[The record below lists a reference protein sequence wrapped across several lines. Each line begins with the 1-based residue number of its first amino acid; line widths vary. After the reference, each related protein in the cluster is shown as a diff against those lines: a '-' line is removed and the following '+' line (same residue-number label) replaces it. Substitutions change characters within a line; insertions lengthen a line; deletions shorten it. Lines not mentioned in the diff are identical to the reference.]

1 VILIVK
7 FSPDSPKFCFYN
19 DKKGTTVIKK
29 IISGGQT
36 GADQAALDAAIK
48 LGIPHGGWIPK
59 GRLTENGSLPKKYDL
74 TEMPVT
80 SYALRT
86 EQNVIDSNGTL
97 IISHGKLT
105 EGSDYTRKMALKH
118 QRPWLHI
125 NLNKTPAFKAANL
138 IRSWITENTVEILNV
153 AGPRESKDNLIYQ
166 DVSKLIET
174 IYYLELIKT
183 RPPESEQLQSK
194 DRRPPQTVQEAIVRL
209 ISELPLKDKTTIANM
224 DEAELIR
231 LNSYLGKHILERF
244 GLWSGNEKL
253 VESCLAIADSPL
265 QNEDDAVKV
274 IIKKLW
280 QELKET
286 HRLRV
291 IK

>member
-1 VILIVK
+1 M
-7 FSPDSPKFCFYN
+7 
-19 DKKGTTVIKK
+19 IKK

-48 LGIPHGGWIPK
+48 LGIQHGGWIPR
-59 GRLTENGSLPKKYDL
+59 GRLTENGPLPGKYNPN
-74 TEMPVT
+74 EMPVT

-97 IISHGKLT
+97 IISHGRLT

-118 QRPWLHI
+118 NRPWLHI

-138 IRSWITENTVEILNV
+138 IRSWIEENTIEILNV
-153 AGPRESKDNLIYQ
+153 AGPRESKDSLIYQ

-174 IYYLELIKT
+174 IYYLELIET
-183 RPPESEQLQSK
+183 RPSESQPLHRN
-194 DRRPPQTVQEAIVRL
+194 DRQVSEKPPQTVQEAVARL
-209 ISELPLKDKTTIANM
+209 ISELPLKNKTTIANM
-224 DEAELIR
+224 DETELIK
-231 LNSYLGKHILERF
+231 LNSYLGRHILERF
-244 GLWSGNEKL
+244 DLWSGNEKL
-253 VESCLAIADSPL
+253 VESCLATADYPL
-265 QNEDDAVKV
+265 RNEDDAVNV

-286 HRLRV
+286 HRLRI

>member
-1 VILIVK
+1 M
-7 FSPDSPKFCFYN
+7 
-19 DKKGTTVIKK
+19 IKK

-59 GRLTENGSLPKKYDL
+59 GRLTESGSLPAKYKL
-74 TEMPVT
+74 AEMPVT

-118 QRPWLHI
+118 NRPWLHMD
-125 NLNKTPAFKAANL
+125 LNETPAFKAANL
-138 IRSWITENTVEILNV
+138 IQSWIEENAIEILNV
-153 AGPRESKDNLIYQ
+153 AGSRESKDNSIYQ

-183 RPPESEQLQSK
+183 HPPESEQLHDK
-194 DRRPPQTVQEAIVRL
+194 DHRASDKPPQTVQEAVARL

-224 DEAELIR
+224 DETELNK
-231 LNSYLGKHILERF
+231 LHSYLGRHILKGF
-244 GLWSGNEKL
+244 GLWAGNEKL
-253 VESCLAIADSPL
+253 VESCLAIADDPL
-265 QNEDDAVKV
+265 QSEDDAVKV
-274 IIKKLW
+274 IIKTLW
-280 QELKET
+280 QELKDT
-286 HRLRV
+286 HRLRI

>member
-1 VILIVK
+1 M
-7 FSPDSPKFCFYN
+7 
-19 DKKGTTVIKK
+19 IKK

-59 GRLTENGSLPKKYDL
+59 GRLTENGPLPEKYDL
-74 TEMPVT
+74 TEMAVT

-86 EQNVIDSNGTL
+86 EQNVKDSDGTL

-105 EGSDYTRKMALKH
+105 DGSDYTRKMALKH

-138 IRSWITENTVEILNV
+138 IRSWIKENTIEILNI
-153 AGPRESKDNLIYQ
+153 AGPRESKDHLIYQ

-174 IYYLELIKT
+174 TYYLELINSQ
-183 RPPESEQLQSK
+183 PPEPEPLSSIHRPASDK
-194 DRRPPQTVQEAIVRL
+194 PPQTVQEAVARL
-209 ISELPLKDKTTIANM
+209 VSELPLKDKAIIANM

-231 LNSYLGKHILERF
+231 LNSHLGRHILNRF

-265 QNEDDAVKV
+265 QNEDDAVNV

-280 QELKET
+280 QELKAT
-286 HRLRV
+286 HRLRI

>member
-1 VILIVK
+1 M
-7 FSPDSPKFCFYN
+7 
-19 DKKGTTVIKK
+19 IKK

-36 GADQAALDAAIK
+36 GADQAGLDAAIK

-59 GRLTENGSLPKKYDL
+59 GRLTENGPLPEKYDL
-74 TEMPVT
+74 SEMSAT
-80 SYALRT
+80 SYASRT
-86 EQNVIDSNGTL
+86 EQNVIDSDGTL

-125 NLNKTPAFKAANL
+125 NLNQTPAFKAANL
-138 IRSWITENTVEILNV
+138 ISAWLTENSIEILNV

-174 IYYLELIKT
+174 VYYLELIKT
-183 RPPESEQLQSK
+183 RPPESAQLQTNDGRASDK
-194 DRRPPQTVQEAIVRL
+194 QPQTVQEAIARL
-209 ISELPLKDKTTIANM
+209 TSELPLKDKTTIANM
-224 DEAELIR
+224 DETELTR
-231 LNSYLGKHILERF
+231 LNSYLGRHILEKF
-244 GLWSGNEKL
+244 GLWSGNENL
-253 VESCLAIADSPL
+253 VESCLAIAGHPL
-265 QNEDDAVKV
+265 HNEDDAVKV

-286 HRLRV
+286 HRLRI

>member
-1 VILIVK
+1 M
-7 FSPDSPKFCFYN
+7 
-19 DKKGTTVIKK
+19 IKK

-59 GRLTENGSLPKKYDL
+59 GRLTENGPLPKKYDL

-86 EQNVIDSNGTL
+86 EQNEIDSNGTL

-118 QRPWLHI
+118 HRPWLHI

-138 IRSWITENTVEILNV
+138 IRSWITENTIEILNV
-153 AGPRESKDNLIYQ
+153 AGPRKSKDHSIYQ

-174 IYYLELIKT
+174 IYYLELIKN
-183 RPPESEQLQSK
+183 RSPESEQLQSNDGRASDK
-194 DRRPPQTVQEAIVRL
+194 PPQTVQEAIARL

-231 LNSYLGKHILERF
+231 LNSYLGRHILDRF

-253 VESCLAIADSPL
+253 VESCLAIANYPL
-265 QNEDDAVKV
+265 NNEDDAVKV

-286 HRLRV
+286 HRLRI

>member
-1 VILIVK
+1 M
-7 FSPDSPKFCFYN
+7 
-19 DKKGTTVIKK
+19 IKK

-59 GRLTENGSLPKKYDL
+59 GRLTENGPLPEKYDL
-74 TEMPVT
+74 TEMPVA

-118 QRPWLHI
+118 HRPWLHI
-125 NLNKTPAFKAANL
+125 NLDKTPAFKAANL
-138 IRSWITENTVEILNV
+138 IRSWIKENTIEILNV
-153 AGPRESKDNLIYQ
+153 AGPRESKDHLIYQ
-166 DVSKLIET
+166 AVSKLIET
-174 IYYLELIKT
+174 VYYLESITT
-183 RPPESEQLQSK
+183 RPVGSEQLQGN
-194 DRRPPQTVQEAIVRL
+194 DRPVSDKPPQTVQKAIARL

-224 DEAELIR
+224 DETELIR
-231 LNSYLGKHILERF
+231 LNKYLGRHILERF

-253 VESCLAIADSPL
+253 VESCMAIADHPL
-265 QNEDDAVKV
+265 HNEDDAVRI

-286 HRLRV
+286 HRLRI

>member
-1 VILIVK
+1 
-7 FSPDSPKFCFYN
+7 
-19 DKKGTTVIKK
+19 VIKK

-36 GADQAALDAAIK
+36 GADRAALDAAIK
-48 LGIPHGGWIPK
+48 LGIRHGGWIPK
-59 GRLTENGSLPKKYDL
+59 GRLTENGPLPGKYKL

-86 EQNVIDSNGTL
+86 EQNVKDSNGTL

-118 QRPWLHI
+118 NRPWLHI
-125 NLNKTPAFKAANL
+125 DLNKTPAFKAANL
-138 IRSWITENTVEILNV
+138 IQTWIKENTIEILNV
-153 AGPRESKDNLIYQ
+153 AGPRESKDKSIYQ

-183 RPPESEQLQSK
+183 RPPESKQLHENDDGRSDK
-194 DRRPPQTVQEAIVRL
+194 PPQTVQEAIARL
-209 ISELPLKDKTTIANM
+209 KSELPLKDKTTIANM
-224 DEAELIR
+224 DEDELNR
-231 LNSYLGKHILERF
+231 LNSYLGKHILQGF

-253 VESCLAIADSPL
+253 VESCLAIADYPL

-280 QELKET
+280 QELKDT